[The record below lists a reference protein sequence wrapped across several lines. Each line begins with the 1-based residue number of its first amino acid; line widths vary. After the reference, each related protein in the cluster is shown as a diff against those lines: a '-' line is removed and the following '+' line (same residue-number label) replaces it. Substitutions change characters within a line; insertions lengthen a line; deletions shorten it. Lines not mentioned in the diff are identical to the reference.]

1 MEKAYIDGKWIAAQ
15 AKETFQVLN
24 PATQEVIAEVAD
36 CSNADV
42 QAAIAAAKKAFAI
55 WSDVNV
61 QERSSCLKH
70 WAELIRENIK
80 DLAILLTSEQGK
92 PLIQAETEIAAAA
105 DHIEW
110 AAEQAK
116 RVFGY
121 IAPQFDTELHNYV
134 IKRPIGVVAAITPW
148 NYPIATITHKI
159 GAAIAAGCTVIL
171 KPSKETPLSAL
182 ALAKLAHEAGL
193 KSGVLNVVPSSAA
206 ATIAQ
211 ELLQDSEVRKLSFT
225 GSTTTGKLLMQQ
237 AAQNVTKL
245 GLEMG
250 GNAPFIVFDDADF
263 EYAINDAIARKF
275 TNAGQVCVAA
285 NRFLIQETIYA
296 DFVEAFNAAM
306 DKIKVG
312 DGKDADVTMGPLIN
326 TEAVNKVHKL
336 VKSAKKDGAKIVR
349 GGKPHDLGAAF
360 FEPTLIT
367 DVKPEMG
374 ISCREI
380 FGPVAAIQ
388 EFTSEDEAL
397 HLANNTHYG
406 LAAYCYTRN
415 LARIYRFAHKLEFG
429 SIGINTYHFGNDT
442 TPFGGVKQSGIGR
455 EGGVHDVDEYCETK
469 TIGLFSGKS

>member
-1 MEKAYIDGKWIAAQ
+1 MEKAYIDGEWIAAQ
-15 AKETFQVLN
+15 SKKTFQVLN
-24 PATQEVIAEVAD
+24 PATQEVIAEVTD
-36 CSNADV
+36 CSNVDV
-42 QAAIAAAKKAFAI
+42 QNAIDAAHKAFAI

-61 QERSSCLKH
+61 QERSECLKK
-70 WAELIRENIK
+70 WADLIRGNTK
-80 DLAILLTSEQGK
+80 DLAVLLTSEQGK
-92 PLIQAETEIAAAA
+92 PLNQAETEISAAAA
-105 DHIEW
+105 HIEW

-116 RVFGY
+116 RIFGY
-121 IAPQFDTELHNYV
+121 IAPQFDAKLHNYV

-148 NYPIATITHKI
+148 NYPIATITNKI
-159 GAAIAAGCTVIL
+159 GAAIAAGCAVIL

-193 KSGVLNVVPSSAA
+193 MPGVLNVIPSSNAA
-206 ATIAQ
+206 AIAH
-211 ELLQDSEVRKLSFT
+211 ELLQHADVRKLSFT

-263 EYAINDAIARKF
+263 DYAISDAIARKF

-285 NRFLIQETIYA
+285 NRFLIQETIYE
-296 DFVEAFNAAM
+296 DFVEAFNIAM
-306 DKIKVG
+306 NKIKVG
-312 DGKDADVTMGPLIN
+312 NGQDADVTMGPMIN
-326 TEAVNKVHKL
+326 VEAVNKVQKL
-336 VKSAKKDGAKIVR
+336 IASAKKAGANIVC
-349 GGKPHDLGAAF
+349 GGKTHAQGPAF

-367 DVKPEMG
+367 GIKPDMD
-374 ISCREI
+374 ISCKEI

-388 EFTSEDEAL
+388 KFTTEDEAL
-397 HLANNTHYG
+397 YLANNTNYG

-429 SIGINTYHFGNDT
+429 SIGINTFHFGDDT

-455 EGGVHDVDEYCETK
+455 EGGIHDVDEYCETK
-469 TIGLFSGKS
+469 TIGLYSGKS